1 MNCTEDF
8 SFCAGREYTETTM
21 KILAIETSC
30 DETAIS
36 VISVSGTREAMAFT
50 LLGDALYS
58 QASKHAEFGGVY
70 PNLAKREHQK
80 NLVPLTIRALT
91 EAKLFK
97 IHSQNSSIY
106 GTIFERVREEEFK
119 RDIVTFLET
128 VQKPNIDLIAVTN
141 GPGLE
146 PALWTGVVFAE
157 ALSRAW
163 DIPMAGIDH
172 MEGHI
177 VSGLVKKTADT
188 YEVDRFSFPVLGLL
202 ISGGHTEFV
211 LMKEWFSYELVG
223 RTKDDAVGEAYDK
236 VARLLGLPYPGGPL
250 VDTLARNAEL
260 TGTPSGLTLPRPMI
274 NERSCDFSFS
284 GLKTAVLYKLKD
296 MGELS
301 DHDKE
306 RVAQEFQ
313 NAVRDVLVSKTRRAL
328 TETGARALAVGGGVS
343 ANQYIRDALHHMVD
357 EEFPALYFGY
367 PDKTLTGDNAIMIGI
382 AAGIRALHERLPTED
397 VVTARGSQS
406 LSGK

>member
-1 MNCTEDF
+1 MP
-8 SFCAGREYTETTM
+8 GVQVPHRPPV

-30 DETAIS
+30 DETAVS
-36 VISVSGTREAMAFT
+36 VVSVSGTPEAMSFA

-80 NLVPLTIRALT
+80 NLVPLTVRALT

-97 IHSQNSSIY
+97 THSQHSSIY
-106 GTIFERVREEEFK
+106 GTMLERVREEEFK
-119 RDIVTFLET
+119 KDIQTFLET
-128 VQKPNIDLIAVTN
+128 TQKPDIDLIAVTN

-163 DIPMAGIDH
+163 NITLAGIDH

-177 VSGLVKKTADT
+177 VSGLVKKTEST
-188 YEVDRFSFPVLGLL
+188 YKVENFSFPVLGLL

-211 LMKEWFSYELVG
+211 LMKKWFSYELVG

-236 VARLLGLPYPGGPL
+236 VARLLGLPYPGGPQ
-250 VDTLARNAEL
+250 VDVYARNAEAR
-260 TGTPSGLTLPRPMI
+260 GAESGLTLPRPI
-274 NERSCDFSFS
+274 IFEQSCDFSFS
-284 GLKTAVLYKLKD
+284 GLKTAVLYKLKE

-301 DHDKE
+301 DQDKE

-343 ANQYIRDALHHMVD
+343 ANTYIRDALHHMILD
-357 EEFPALYFGY
+357 EFPNLHFGY

-382 AAGIRALHERLPTED
+382 AAGIRALHGRLPNEETI
-397 VVTARGSQS
+397 TARGSRS